1 VPSVSDIGQK
11 LVLSGVWGSCSI
23 AKESQVFGILEFKCT
38 PTFGMQVLVK
48 NVKLVVLLAFPALM
62 VGVCLVVCGVAAILL
77 QAYLDPHL

>member
-1 VPSVSDIGQK
+1 
-11 LVLSGVWGSCSI
+11 
-23 AKESQVFGILEFKCT
+23 
-38 PTFGMQVLVK
+38 MQVLVK